1 MNNKTEVSLTKKESP
16 IEQQTRYRF
25 EVHFYLEQNTVGL
38 VFILWNRLLHKQSIK
53 QEFPLIDG

>member
-25 EVHFYLEQNTVGL
+25 EEHFYREQNTVGL
-38 VFILWNRLLHKQSIK
+38 VRSIS
-53 QEFPLIDG
+53 LI